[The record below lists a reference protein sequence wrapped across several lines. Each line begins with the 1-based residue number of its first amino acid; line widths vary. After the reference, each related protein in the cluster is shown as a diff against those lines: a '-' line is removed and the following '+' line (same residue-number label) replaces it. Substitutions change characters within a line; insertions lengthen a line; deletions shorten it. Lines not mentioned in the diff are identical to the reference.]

1 MVGNYSY
8 ADGDAIPPPNF
19 GKLSSFDQL
28 RTGNFLLE
36 SNLLSLIKKSLPI
49 QQIRI
54 FCHRPNVNKKVH
66 FATAMNELG
75 FKIRD
80 SIIKEGGKVWVTDS
94 NFHQGLKALSGDHG
108 GISSEA
114 NAVWGNIYDHSVFVS
129 GQKHVIIHG
138 TRRDCDDDKENDHF
152 GGIFNFYVRWA
163 NHLNALWEM
172 SYFIDS
178 GSLGLHLW
186 AQ

>member
-1 MVGNYSY
+1 MIGNYSY

-36 SNLLSLIKKSLPI
+36 SNLLSLINKSSPI

-54 FCHRPNVNKKVH
+54 FCHRPNGDKKAH

-80 SIIKEGGKVWVTDS
+80 SIIKGEYIKIEDP
-94 NFHQGLKALSGDHG
+94 NFHKGLEALTGDYGGLSSKANVIRGD
-108 GISSEA
+108 
-114 NAVWGNIYDHSVFVS
+114 IYDHSVFIP
-129 GQKHVIIHG
+129 GQKHIIIRG
-138 TRRDCDDDKENDHF
+138 TRRDCDDVKNSHS
-152 GGIFNFYVRWA
+152 GGIWNFYVR
-163 NHLNALWEM
+163 
-172 SYFIDS
+172 
-178 GSLGLHLW
+178 
-186 AQ
+186 